1 MFPFEDE
8 DDELA
13 QDDYGKAL
21 RPGEFQLEDGAAP
34 GTHTIPPLHISIW
47 ICVCPVLQGPST
59 APTTIIYLPLHLNA
73 SW

>member
-21 RPGEFQLEDGAAP
+21 RPGEFRLEDGAVP
-34 GTHTIPPLHISIW
+34 GKLIPAEISA
-47 ICVCPVLQGPST
+47 LR
-59 APTTIIYLPLHLNA
+59 L
-73 SW
+73 

>member
-13 QDDYGKAL
+13 RDDYGIAL

-34 GTHTIPPLHISIW
+34 GKVLPHI
-47 ICVCPVLQGPST
+47 QGLVSCNMFNDCST
-59 APTTIIYLPLHLNA
+59 SCRMYCMQLEQ
-73 SW
+73 